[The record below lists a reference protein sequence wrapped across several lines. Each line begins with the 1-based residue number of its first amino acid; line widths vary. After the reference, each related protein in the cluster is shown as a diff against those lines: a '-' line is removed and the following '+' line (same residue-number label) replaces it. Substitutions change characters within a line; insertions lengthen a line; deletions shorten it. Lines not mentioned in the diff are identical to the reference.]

1 VGFAPSAGIH
11 LKEIRMATVVNPY
24 HERRTSER
32 RRIAYPGLFARD
44 GMKVSW
50 GGILGGVLVAV
61 GVLVLLMALGVAVG
75 ISAVDPASTDAAKV
89 GTGAGIWAGVSLLIA
104 LFLGGFVST
113 RIGATYDRQT
123 SFFSGFL
130 VWVVSVV
137 LVAYMAASGASSLTG
152 SAFNLFA
159 SASGQQKEQAA
170 ATIQEKAQELQQKAP
185 ELQQRAQEAKPQATK
200 AAWLTFG
207 SLLLSLLAALIG
219 SAVGRRRDP
228 AQPTSRGT

>member
-1 VGFAPSAGIH
+1 
-11 LKEIRMATVVNPY
+11 MASVVSPY

-32 RRIAYPGLFARD
+32 RRIAYPGLVARD

-75 ISAVDPASTDAAKV
+75 ISAVDPASTEAAKV
-89 GTGAGIWAGVSLLIA
+89 GAGAGIWAGVSLLLA
-104 LFLGGFVST
+104 LFLGGFVAT

-137 LVAYMAASGASSLTG
+137 LFAYMAASGASSLTG
-152 SAFNLFA
+152 SAFSFFA
-159 SASGQQKEQAA
+159 SAPPQAKEQAA
-170 ATIQEKAQELQQKAP
+170 ATLQDKAKELQQKAP
-185 ELQQRAQEAKPQATK
+185 ELQQKAQEVKPQATK
-200 AAWLTFG
+200 AAWITFG
-207 SLLLSLLAALIG
+207 SLILSLLAALIG
-219 SAVGRRRDP
+219 SAAGRRRHP
-228 AQPTSRGT
+228 VQPTSRGT